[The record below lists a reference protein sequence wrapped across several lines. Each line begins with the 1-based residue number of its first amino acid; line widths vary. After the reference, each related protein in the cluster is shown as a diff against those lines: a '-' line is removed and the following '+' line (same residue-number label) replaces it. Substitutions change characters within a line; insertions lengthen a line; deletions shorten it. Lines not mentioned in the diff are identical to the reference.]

1 MRAKYAIWIYSHREQ
16 YESEVGGAYILIDD
30 YEEVKQ
36 LIDILLGTRAVI
48 VVETVYETIE
58 A

>member
-1 MRAKYAIWIYSHREQ
+1 MRVKYAIWIYSDREH
-16 YESEVGGAYILIDD
+16 YESGVGGAYILIDE

-36 LIDILLGTRAVI
+36 LIYILLGTKAVM

>member
-1 MRAKYAIWIYSHREQ
+1 MRPKYAIWIYSNREQ

-36 LIDILLGTRAVI
+36 LIDILLGTNAVL
-48 VVETVYETIE
+48 VVETIE